1 MNTPSSQSGHWTDD
15 ELLAFDYGVGP
26 SGGHLDACSECQT
39 RLAAMQLHR
48 ERVEGAAAIADTVSA
63 DFLAAQR
70 RSIYQRLE
78 QPVRWWNALPVRRWA
93 AGLATACI
101 LGGSVAVYEHN
112 RQVQLTQERIADAKL
127 AQEVTMMADDTGS
140 PAVAPL
146 EGLFE

>member
-1 MNTPSSQSGHWTDD
+1 MNIPSSQSGHWTDD
-15 ELLAFDYGVGP
+15 ELLAFHYGVGP
-26 SGGHLDACSECQT
+26 SGEHLEVCAACRT
-39 RLAAMQLHR
+39 RLAAMQLNR
-48 ERVEGAAAIADTVSA
+48 DRVETAASVADTVSPE
-63 DFLAAQR
+63 FLAAQR
-70 RSIYQRLE
+70 RAVYQRME
-78 QPVRWWNALPVRRWA
+78 KPVRWPVRRWA

-112 RQVQLTQERIADAKL
+112 RQVQLIQERIADAKL

>member
-1 MNTPSSQSGHWTDD
+1 
-15 ELLAFDYGVGP
+15 
-26 SGGHLDACSECQT
+26 
-39 RLAAMQLHR
+39 MQHHR
-48 ERVEGAAAIADTVSA
+48 ELIEKAASVADSVSPE
-63 DFLAAQR
+63 FLAAQR

-78 QPVRWWNALPVRRWA
+78 QPVRWPVRRWA

-101 LGGSVAVYEHN
+101 LGGSVMVYEHN
-112 RQVQLTQERIADAKL
+112 RQMQMTQERIADAKL

>member
-1 MNTPSSQSGHWTDD
+1 MNIPSSQSGHWTDD
-15 ELLAFDYGVGP
+15 ELLAFQYGVGP
-26 SGGHLDACSECQT
+26 SGEHLEACSECQA
-39 RLAAMQLHR
+39 RLAAMQHHR
-48 ERVEGAAAIADTVSA
+48 ELIEKAASVADSVSPE
-63 DFLAAQR
+63 FLAAQR

-78 QPVRWWNALPVRRWA
+78 QPVRWPVRRWA

-101 LGGSVAVYEHN
+101 LGGSVMVYEHN
-112 RQVQLTQERIADAKL
+112 RQMQMTQERIADAKL